1 MLPPPRGRRPASG
14 DDWLAGNEEC
24 PSIATTLA
32 PPPRTPTVLTP
43 PEPARLDDEPSAE
56 PRASV
61 LVVDDHPA
69 NLLALQAI
77 LADLDLDLVPAVS
90 GREALRHVL
99 QRDFALILMDV
110 NMPGMDGFE
119 AADLIR
125 QRKRSAATPIIFL
138 TATEAAD
145 SQVFKGYA
153 HGAVD
158 YLIKPIVPAVLRSK
172 VAVFVDIHRKTSQ
185 VRRQAELLHRL
196 SQREHERQ
204 LADAK
209 AQLESE
215 RLRQEIRLAQQIQ
228 QKLFPAAPLPLPGLD
243 IAGASFPAEATGG
256 DYFDY
261 IPMPDG
267 GLAVV
272 VGDVCGHGFGPAL
285 LMAELRAYL
294 RAFLLTRNDV
304 SEIVRLL
311 NRALAGDTDRFV
323 TLLIA
328 RIDPPTRSLS
338 YAGAGHLP
346 GYVMDAAGEVKAR
359 LVSTGFPL
367 AVVPDGEYRTEQS
380 PPLEPGELVLL
391 LTDGII
397 EAHGPD
403 ENVLGTDRVLDLVR
417 ANRTKSAREILNGLF
432 DGVRA
437 HCGPGA
443 QLDDMTAIVIKAE

>member
-1 MLPPPRGRRPASG
+1 M
-14 DDWLAGNEEC
+14 
-24 PSIATTLA
+24 
-32 PPPRTPTVLTP
+32 
-43 PEPARLDDEPSAE
+43 
-56 PRASV
+56 
-61 LVVDDHPA
+61 DDHPA
-69 NLLALQAI
+69 NLLALEAI
-77 LADLDLDLVPAVS
+77 LADLDLDLIPATS

-99 QRDFALILMDV
+99 QQDFALILMDV

-125 QRKRSAATPIIFL
+125 QRKRSAHTPIIFL

-158 YLIKPIVPAVLRSK
+158 YLVKPIVPTVLRSK
-172 VAVFVDIHRKTSQ
+172 VGVFVDIHRKTLQ
-185 VRRQAELLHRL
+185 VRRQADLLLRL
-196 SQREHERQ
+196 EQREHERQ
-204 LADAK
+204 LTEAK
-209 AQLESE
+209 AQLEAE

-228 QKLFPAAPLPLPGLD
+228 QKLFPAAPLPLAGLD

-272 VGDVCGHGFGPAL
+272 IGDVCGHGFGPAL

-294 RAFLLTRNDV
+294 RAFLLTRTDV

-311 NRALAGDTDRFV
+311 NVALAGDTDRFV

-328 RIDPPTRSLS
+328 RLDPGTRSLT

-346 GYVMDAAGEVKAR
+346 GLVFDAAGNVKAR
-359 LVSTGFPL
+359 LESTGFPL
-367 AVVPDGEYRTEQS
+367 AVTPDGEYTAEQA
-380 PPLEPGELVLL
+380 PALEPGELALL
-391 LTDGII
+391 LTDGIV
-397 EAHGPD
+397 EAHGPA
-403 ENVLGTDRVLDLVR
+403 EIVFGMDRVLGLVKQHHDR
-417 ANRTKSAREILNGLF
+417 GAREILNALF
-432 DGVRA
+432 EGVRA
-437 HCGPGA
+437 HCGPGV
-443 QLDDMTAIVIKAE
+443 QLDDMTAIVIKAVEAA